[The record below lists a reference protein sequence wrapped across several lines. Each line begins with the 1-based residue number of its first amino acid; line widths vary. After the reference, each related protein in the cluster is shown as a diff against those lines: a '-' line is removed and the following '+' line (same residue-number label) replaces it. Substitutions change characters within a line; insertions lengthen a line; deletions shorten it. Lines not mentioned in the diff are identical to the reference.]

1 MAKKKTKKTTKKTK
15 AAARKSGKKSAKA
28 KKKARGTK
36 KPREQKT
43 EIVFSYAEI
52 DFLRK
57 ITGKDVDASS
67 PKERRARL
75 SLRDKLLDINFDVP
89 TAGGGGLI
97 VLELWRPEVDLL
109 QRITK
114 EVYSFITAEER
125 RARLILREKILIAV
139 EKVTGKKIQRIAD
152 RGGLRRTTAQQTD
165 RNPVR
170 S

>member
-1 MAKKKTKKTTKKTK
+1 VAKKKTKKTTKKKKASKKKTAK
-15 AAARKSGKKSAKA
+15 AA
-28 KKKARGTK
+28 KKARGTK
-36 KPREQKT
+36 TPREQKT

-67 PKERRARL
+67 PTERRARL
-75 SLRDKLLDINFDVP
+75 SLRDKLLDINFDGP

-97 VLELWRPEVDLL
+97 VLELLRPEVNFL
-109 QRITK
+109 QRITR

-139 EKVTGKKIQRIAD
+139 EKVTGKKLVT
-152 RGGLRRTTAQQTD
+152 GSGNVRRS
-165 RNPVR
+165 PPHYR
-170 S
+170 STNLQKSGS

>member
-1 MAKKKTKKTTKKTK
+1 VAKKKTSSKKKKTPV
-15 AAARKSGKKSAKA
+15 KKSASKGA
-28 KKKARGTK
+28 KKTARKTGGAR

-43 EIVFSYAEI
+43 EIVFAYAEI

-57 ITGKDVDASS
+57 ITGKDIDASS

-75 SLRDKLLDINFDVP
+75 ALRDKLLEINFGVP

-97 VLELWRPEVDLL
+97 VLELMRPEVDFL

-139 EKVTGKKIQRIAD
+139 EKVTGKKIQLEES
-152 RGGLRRTTAQQTD
+152 G
-165 RNPVR
+165 
-170 S
+170 

>member
-1 MAKKKTKKTTKKTK
+1 MAKKKTKKATK
-15 AAARKSGKKSAKA
+15 
-28 KKKARGTK
+28 KKKAAK
-36 KPREQKT
+36 KSSKKARSAKKAREDVT

-75 SLRDKLLDINFDVP
+75 SLRDKLLEINFGVP

-97 VLELWRPEVDLL
+97 VLELMRPEVDFL

-139 EKVTGKKIQRIAD
+139 EKVTGKKIQLEEA
-152 RGGLRRTTAQQTD
+152 L
-165 RNPVR
+165 
-170 S
+170 

>member
-1 MAKKKTKKTTKKTK
+1 MAKKKSKTTKKKKSPAKKSAKTTKKTR
-15 AAARKSGKKSAKA
+15 AA
-28 KKKARGTK
+28 K
-36 KPREQKT
+36 KPRVDTT

-75 SLRDKLLDINFDVP
+75 SLRDKLLEINFGVP
-89 TAGGGGLI
+89 TAGGGGGLI
-97 VLELWRPEVDLL
+97 VLELLRPEVDFL

-139 EKVTGKKIQRIAD
+139 EKVTGKKIQLEEA
-152 RGGLRRTTAQQTD
+152 L
-165 RNPVR
+165 
-170 S
+170 